1 MTVPIYFNI
10 IIIIL
15 FYRDYD
21 PEETLKDKMKRFG
34 EVKSTRGLRILMKE
48 IALTASTGKQSHEF
62 LGCLKIPLKELPT
75 EGEDRWCPLESRN
88 GNGHKKKGEIHLKM
102 ALGAEKEKK
111 VAAQEYRHVLHLML
125 VHELD
130 EENIEPHQW
139 EGKFSP
145 KSAFILRT
153 LELQG
158 GLTRK
163 DIDIA
168 QWLVF
173 TRVQCEHPLNA
184 KVFPPL
190 FQTIIQHVKNQT
202 LAEDEVRKFWFA
214 TEKLLENFVTF
225 FRNIHQCFVTS
236 SNVTSQVYYMLK

>member
-1 MTVPIYFNI
+1 MVNASS
-10 IIIIL
+10 IL
-15 FYRDYD
+15 IGLWIVEICRDYD

-62 LGCLKIPLKELPT
+62 LGCLKIPLKEVPT
-75 EGEDRWCPLESRN
+75 QGADRWCGLESRN

-130 EENIEPHQW
+130 EENVEPHHW
-139 EGKFSP
+139 EGKFSS
-145 KSAFILRT
+145 KSSFILRT

-158 GLTRK
+158 GLTGK

-168 QWLVF
+168 QWIVF

-184 KVFPPL
+184 KLFPAL
-190 FQTIIQHVKNQT
+190 FQTIIQHVHNQ
-202 LAEDEVRKFWFA
+202 LLGEDEVK
-214 TEKLLENFVTF
+214 
-225 FRNIHQCFVTS
+225 
-236 SNVTSQVYYMLK
+236 

>member
-1 MTVPIYFNI
+1 
-10 IIIIL
+10 
-15 FYRDYD
+15 
-21 PEETLKDKMKRFG
+21 
-34 EVKSTRGLRILMKE
+34 
-48 IALTASTGKQSHEF
+48 
-62 LGCLKIPLKELPT
+62 
-75 EGEDRWCPLESRN
+75 
-88 GNGHKKKGEIHLKM
+88 M

-130 EENIEPHQW
+130 EENIEPYKW
-139 EGKFSP
+139 EGRFSN
-145 KSAFILRT
+145 KSAQILRT

-184 KVFPPL
+184 KLFPPL
-190 FQTIIQHVKNQT
+190 FQTLIQYVQNQS
-202 LAEDEVRKFWFA
+202 LAEDEVKNGVI
-214 TEKLLENFVTF
+214 KSEN
-225 FRNIHQCFVTS
+225 
-236 SNVTSQVYYMLK
+236 